1 MADPAMFGHT
11 LGKQSNFFRGGRED
25 NVMNEFLKSMRANK
39 EKQRR
44 RGGYNP
50 QYSQGGNPQYRN
62 ENSQFRKDNGNGN
75 GKRGNGQAAPSD
87 RVAELLNE
95 TLPAL
100 KSLMETMTE
109 HQRSIIDTGERRADA
124 EERRARAMESI
135 AESLQYLV
143 GGGTLSLPEADR
155 PVEVRPALAAANRP
169 DRDSVLSII
178 FSMRDEGA
186 TYGQI
191 AAHLDS
197 LHIPT
202 FSGKGRWHA
211 QTVHRVCKNR
221 S

>member
-1 MADPAMFGHT
+1 
-11 LGKQSNFFRGGRED
+11 
-25 NVMNEFLKSMRANK
+25 MNEFLKSLRANK

-44 RGGYNP
+44 RGYH
-50 QYSQGGNPQYRN
+50 QHSQGGNPQYRN
-62 ENSQFRKDNGNGN
+62 EDPRYRNDGGNGNGN
-75 GKRGNGQAAPSD
+75 GRKGNGRPAPSD
-87 RVAELLNE
+87 RVGELLNE
-95 TLPAL
+95 TLPQL
-100 KSLMETMTE
+100 KALMETITE

-143 GGGTLSLPEADR
+143 GAGTLAPAESER
-155 PVEVRPALAAANRP
+155 PVELRPALTPAANRP
-169 DRDSVLSII
+169 DRASVLSII

-186 TYGQI
+186 TYSQI
-191 AAHLDS
+191 ASHLDS

>member
-1 MADPAMFGHT
+1 
-11 LGKQSNFFRGGRED
+11 
-25 NVMNEFLKSMRANK
+25 MNEFLKSLRANK

-44 RGGYNP
+44 GRGYN
-50 QYSQGGNPQYRN
+50 QYSQGGGGNPQYRN
-62 ENSQFRKDNGNGN
+62 ENPQYRNEGRNGGKGNG
-75 GKRGNGQAAPSD
+75 RPVPAPTD

-95 TLPAL
+95 TLPQLKAL
-100 KSLMETMTE
+100 VETLAE
-109 HQRSIIDTGERRADA
+109 HQRSLIDTGERRADA

-143 GGGTLSLPEADR
+143 GAGTLALPDAER
-155 PVEVRPALAAANRP
+155 PVEVRPASASAVNRP
-169 DRDSVLSII
+169 DRDSVLSIV

>member
-1 MADPAMFGHT
+1 
-11 LGKQSNFFRGGRED
+11 
-25 NVMNEFLKSMRANK
+25 MNEFLKSMRANK

-44 RGGYNP
+44 RGYN

-62 ENSQFRKDNGNGN
+62 ENPQFRKDNGNVKKGN
-75 GKRGNGQAAPSD
+75 GHSLPSD

-95 TLPAL
+95 TLPTL
-100 KSLMETMTE
+100 KSLMETLTE

-135 AESLQYLV
+135 AESLQYLM
-143 GGGTLSLPEADR
+143 GAGALSLPETAER
-155 PVEVRPALAAANRP
+155 PVEVRPALTANANRP

-191 AAHLDS
+191 AGHLDS

>member
-1 MADPAMFGHT
+1 
-11 LGKQSNFFRGGRED
+11 
-25 NVMNEFLKSMRANK
+25 MNEFLKSMRANK

-44 RGGYNP
+44 KGYNP

-62 ENSQFRKDNGNGN
+62 ENPQFRKENDKSGGN
-75 GKRGNGQAAPSD
+75 GKRGNGQGAPSD

-95 TLPAL
+95 TLPTL
-100 KSLMETMTE
+100 KSLMDTMTE

-124 EERRARAMESI
+124 EERRVRAMESI

-143 GGGTLSLPEADR
+143 GGGTFSLPEADR
-155 PVEVRPALAAANRP
+155 PVEVRPALTAGANRP

-191 AAHLDS
+191 AGHLDS

>member
-1 MADPAMFGHT
+1 
-11 LGKQSNFFRGGRED
+11 
-25 NVMNEFLKSMRANK
+25 MNEFLKSLRANK

-44 RGGYNP
+44 GRGNQP
-50 QYSQGGNPQYRN
+50 YSRDGGGNPQYRN
-62 ENSQFRKDNGNGN
+62 ENPQYRSEGRNGNKGN
-75 GKRGNGQAAPSD
+75 GHSGSVPSD

-95 TLPAL
+95 TLPQL
-100 KSLMETMTE
+100 KSLVETLTE

-135 AESLQYLV
+135 AESLRYLA
-143 GGGTLSLPEADR
+143 GAGALSLPDAER
-155 PVEVRPALAAANRP
+155 PVEIRPALASPVNRP
-169 DRDSVLSII
+169 DRGSVLSIVY
-178 FSMRDEGA
+178 SMRDEGA

-191 AAHLDS
+191 ADHLDS

-211 QTVHRVCKNR
+211 QTIHRVCRNR